1 MKLVGETKYK
11 YGYTARVEKL
21 MTLLTTDKP
30 SENFSNTKTFGSST
44 AHTPDAPT
52 RKMVYFI
59 QYA

>member
-11 YGYTARVEKL
+11 YRYTARVEKL

-30 SENFSNTKTFGSST
+30 SENFSNTKTFESST
-44 AHTPDAPT
+44 ADIPDAPT